1 MVVAVVATL
10 VVAVVAV
17 TKALAVSARLAP
29 VMRRVRAIM
38 VMVESVH
45 RYGSSVA
52 LALLARSPQVRVGSS
67 VSAVHVPRP
76 QAKTRDRCAPL
87 HYIII

>member
-1 MVVAVVATL
+1 MVATP

-17 TKALAVSARLAP
+17 TKALAVSAQLAP
-29 VMRRVRAIM
+29 AMKRVGAM
-38 VMVESVH
+38 AMAESAH

-52 LALLARSPQVRVGSS
+52 LAPLARSPQVRVGSS
-67 VSAVHVPRP
+67 VSAAHVPRP

>member
-29 VMRRVRAIM
+29 VMRRVGAIA
-38 VMVESVH
+38 ESVH

>member
-1 MVVAVVATL
+1 MVVAVVETP

-17 TKALAVSARLAP
+17 TKALAVSAQLAP
-29 VMRRVRAIM
+29 AMKRVGAM
-38 VMVESVH
+38 AMAESVR

-52 LALLARSPQVRVGSS
+52 LVLLARSPQVRVGSS
-67 VSAVHVPRP
+67 VSAVRVPRP

>member
-1 MVVAVVATL
+1 MVATP

-29 VMRRVRAIM
+29 VMRRVGAM
-38 VMVESVH
+38 AESVH

-52 LALLARSPQVRVGSS
+52 LAPLARSPQVRVGSS
-67 VSAVHVPRP
+67 VSAARVPRP

>member
-1 MVVAVVATL
+1 MEATL

-29 VMRRVRAIM
+29 AMKRVGAM
-38 VMVESVH
+38 AMAMAESVH

-52 LALLARSPQVRVGSS
+52 LAPLARSPQVRVGSS
-67 VSAVHVPRP
+67 VSAAHVPRP

>member
-1 MVVAVVATL
+1 MVVAVVATP

-29 VMRRVRAIM
+29 VMRRVGALA
-38 VMVESVH
+38 MVESVR

-52 LALLARSPQVRVGSS
+52 LAPLARSPQVRVGSS
-67 VSAVHVPRP
+67 VSAAHVPRP

-87 HYIII
+87 HYIVI

>member
-1 MVVAVVATL
+1 MVATL

-17 TKALAVSARLAP
+17 TKVLAVSARLAP
-29 VMRRVRAIM
+29 VMRRARAM
-38 VMVESVH
+38 AESAH
-45 RYGSSVA
+45 RYGRSVA
-52 LALLARSPQVRVGSS
+52 LALLARSLQVRVRSS

>member
-1 MVVAVVATL
+1 MVATP
-10 VVAVVAV
+10 VVDVVAV

-29 VMRRVRAIM
+29 VMRRVGVMAM
-38 VMVESVH
+38 AMAMVESAH

-76 QAKTRDRCAPL
+76 QAKTRDRCALL

>member
-1 MVVAVVATL
+1 MVVAVVATP

-17 TKALAVSARLAP
+17 TKALAVSAQLAP
-29 VMRRVRAIM
+29 AMKRVGAM
-38 VMVESVH
+38 AMAESVR

-52 LALLARSPQVRVGSS
+52 LVLLARSPQVRVGSS
-67 VSAVHVPRP
+67 VSAAHVPRP